1 MNAVFKYTCAV
12 VIRNKQSE
20 FYGSGKSVSGYQSSR
35 AENPRRVP
43 PPEVL
48 DREVPRLFL
57 LLMSSVR
64 IQEAMAHP
72 RDVTVTSA
80 PMIY

>member
-1 MNAVFKYTCAV
+1 MY
-12 VIRNKQSE
+12 
-20 FYGSGKSVSGYQSSR
+20 GYQSSR